1 MEDYAQIGLGRAQT
15 ETREIIIHPCSVVDG
30 RLNQN
35 PWPWSYELMDEEQG
49 SPRCTGSTTMS
60 MNLHFFLLLPFLRL
74 TLIQLGLGAH
84 LGPSSQT
91 CVYPAVSG
99 FGPSSGVSEL
109 APAYASR
116 CRVPCLRGRKEQ
128 SSGMYEQT
136 QQLSHG
142 VTCPPT
148 EFPLFLSRT
157 LPLIRSS
164 LLGS

>member
-1 MEDYAQIGLGRAQT
+1 MATWEDLEALRQRFPSAPAWGQAGSL
-15 ETREIIIHPCSVVDG
+15 
-30 RLNQN
+30 
-35 PWPWSYELMDEEQG
+35 QG
-49 SPRCTGSTTMS
+49 GV
-60 MNLHFFLLLPFLRL
+60 LLPFLRL

-91 CVYPAVSG
+91 CVYPVVSG
-99 FGPSSGVSEL
+99 FGPSIGVSEL
-109 APAYASR
+109 APACVSR
-116 CRVPCLRGRKEQ
+116 CRVPCLRGKKEQ

-136 QQLSHG
+136 QQLSQG
-142 VTCPPT
+142 VICPPT